1 MDNTSLTVIA
11 VAAVAVLVL
20 IIVFMA
26 ADAGSNTVYTRYV
39 RTGGWYPGHWWPRP
53 GGSARWGPYYQHGG
67 QSPSNNNGLLY

>member
-26 ADAGSNTVYTRYV
+26 ADAGSNTVYTRYI
-39 RTGGWYPGHWWPRP
+39 RTGGWYPRP

-67 QSPSNNNGLLY
+67 QSPSNSNGLLY